1 MKPHSVQASILIHSS
16 PEAIQAVYADV
27 AHWHLWDPDTRSAQ
41 LDGPFAVGSTGSL
54 RPPKA
59 LAVRLMVTEVTPGG
73 GFTVQSPVLGSMM
86 TFEHVLTPLAQGVK
100 VVHRVTFSGW
110 ARALL
115 MHMVGKPL
123 KTGLPTTL
131 ANLKR
136 YVEESAH
143 CPRCPHE

>member
-1 MKPHSVQASILIHSS
+1 MKTYSVQASILISAS
-16 PEAIQAVYADV
+16 PQAIQAVYADV

-41 LDGPFAVGSTGSL
+41 LDGPFAVGTMGSL
-54 RPPKA
+54 RPPKG
-59 LAVRLMVTEVTPGG
+59 LAIRMLVTEVTPAGA
-73 GFTVQSPVLGSMM
+73 FTVQSPVLGCKM
-86 TFEHVLTPLAQGVK
+86 TFEHVLTPVAQGVE

-123 KTGLPTTL
+123 KTGLPVTL

-136 YVEESAH
+136 YVEEF
-143 CPRCPHE
+143 PHDA